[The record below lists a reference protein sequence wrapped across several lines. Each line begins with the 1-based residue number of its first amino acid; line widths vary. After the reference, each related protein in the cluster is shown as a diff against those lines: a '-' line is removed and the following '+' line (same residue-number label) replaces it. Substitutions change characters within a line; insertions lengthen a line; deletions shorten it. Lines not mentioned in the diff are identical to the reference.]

1 MVEDLGTAV
10 LGEPGGRGERIG
22 SAIGASI
29 PGVNPVVGAEI
40 GGRIGGAISGDIRA
54 GTEGL
59 TYEELMAEAPTDQP
73 VQDTTMLTEVEDRPV
88 TEQDWFNLA
97 RGREI
102 YTGGL
107 PAVLPRTWEIL
118 QGIGAAQ
125 GVIDL
130 VEDVG
135 TVLDI
140 RYPREGTQMAS
151 DNAMVTM
158 PEGGLC
164 TMNRRSAPVSIR
176 RDSVTGKPC
185 LTVSRKQQAKLK
197 QAVQMMGIER
207 TAAALGLSVGQLST
221 LLMKR
226 FSARRKGISGA
237 DIRAVKRVDR
247 QMHSLACALGGIT
260 STAKAV
266 KSGRTPAKRS
276 C

>member
-1 MVEDLGTAV
+1 MGFFSRTWKTISDVAEEAFAGVGDVVEDLGTAV

-29 PGVNPVVGAEI
+29 PGVNPVIGAEI

-247 QMHSLACALGGIT
+247 
-260 STAKAV
+260 
-266 KSGRTPAKRS
+266 
-276 C
+276 